1 MIVMR
6 NKLNL
11 VTISIPMLVI
21 FAIFKVWRSS
31 AITTRIPILGL
42 DTNIPV
48 KSHIDTALP
57 IAGAMSLGFGAHVEM
72 VAVFGAGGAFG
83 DG

>member
-1 MIVMR
+1 MSTHDVNIQR
-6 NKLNL
+6 GN
-11 VTISIPMLVI
+11 TIKQQELTAV
-21 FAIFKVWRSS
+21 
-31 AITTRIPILGL
+31 TTRIPILRL
-42 DTNIPV
+42 DTNIPI
-48 KSHIDTALP
+48 KSNIDTALP